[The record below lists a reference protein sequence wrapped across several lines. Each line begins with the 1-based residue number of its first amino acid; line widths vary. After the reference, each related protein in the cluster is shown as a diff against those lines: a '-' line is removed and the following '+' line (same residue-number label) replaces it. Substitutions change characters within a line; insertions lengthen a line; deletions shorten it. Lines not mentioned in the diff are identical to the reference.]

1 MSAIVQGG
9 SFGVRADIHDG
20 HLREGGRSGGHLGWE
35 RTSRGIICDEGGLS
49 WGSFGMRAD
58 VQGGHLRAAQLSGV
72 STCVKTGFEI
82 CNS

>member
-1 MSAIVQGG
+1 MDVQ
-9 SFGVRADIHDG
+9 
-20 HLREGGRSGGHLGWE
+20 GGHLGWE

-49 WGSFGMRAD
+49 WGSFGMRAG

-72 STCVKTGFEI
+72 SACVKTGFEI

>member
-1 MSAIVQGG
+1 MDVQ
-9 SFGVRADIHDG
+9 
-20 HLREGGRSGGHLGWE
+20 GGHLGWE

-72 STCVKTGFEI
+72 SYI
-82 CNS
+82 S